1 MDRTTGIGDT
11 VVVSDMGLE
20 KACTRGAVR
29 MYASFVQAAAAP
41 PVTKRQPRGTPWL
54 DVAVAAPWTKQQ
66 PRSRRPSG
74 SSRGQTPWL
83 QLR

>member
-1 MDRTTGIGDT
+1 MDRTAGIGDT
-11 VVVSDMGLE
+11 VVVSDTELE
-20 KACTRGAVR
+20 KKCVLEGAVR

-66 PRSRRPSG
+66 PRSR
-74 SSRGQTPWL
+74 
-83 QLR
+83 